1 MLPACIANGTVPMNL
16 ATEPQTMNAISVIS
30 CITYSVPNLAESR
43 RAFTEY
49 LDYIPVSEGTTPKT
63 LADRWQ
69 APLAAGNKYCL
80 LQAASAEPVYL
91 RLVESPQ
98 PRDYAPLKHFGWNAA
113 ELHVQDV
120 YGLAEQLRDSP
131 FHIIGGPRDLL
142 DNDAAIAMQVLGPGK
157 ELLYLTQIN
166 HPGMQETYGHA
177 RSKVGSIF
185 IAVMGSSKLSTSV
198 AFYGAMSA
206 RTTQRKAFNIRVL
219 AAAHGLEPLQAR
231 FDISSAVFSGYGRI
245 EMDAYPASA
254 CPKPQIAG
262 QMPAGLSMLTVTAP
276 AAMAGQ
282 LAGHCDFAAG
292 PACPPYS
299 GRSTGL
305 ITGPDGEF
313 LEIILQD

>member
-1 MLPACIANGTVPMNL
+1 
-16 ATEPQTMNAISVIS
+16 MNAISVIS
-30 CITYSVPNLAESR
+30 CITYSVPNLMESR

-49 LDYIPVSEGTTPKT
+49 LDYMPLIEAAIPKT
-63 LADRWQ
+63 LAYRWQ

-80 LQAASAEPVYL
+80 LQDARGEPVYI
-91 RLVESPQ
+91 RLLESPQ
-98 PRDYAPLKHFGWNAA
+98 PTNYAPLQHFGWNAA

-120 YGLAEQLRDSP
+120 HGLAEQLKDSP
-131 FHIIGGPRDLL
+131 FQIIGGPRDLL
-142 DNDAAIAMQVLGPGK
+142 DNDAVIAMQVLGPGK

-166 HPGMQETYGHA
+166 HPGMQETYGRA

-185 IAVMGSSKLSTSV
+185 IAVMGSSNLPVSV
-198 AFYGAMSA
+198 AFYRAMST

-219 AAAHGLEPLQAR
+219 ANAHGLEPLQAR
-231 FDISSAVFSGYGRI
+231 FDISSAVFSGSGRI

-254 CPKPQIAG
+254 FPKPQIAG
-262 QMPAGLSMLTVTAP
+262 QLPPGLSMLTVTAP

-282 LAGHCDFAAG
+282 LAEHCDFAAG

-299 GRSTGL
+299 GRLTGL